1 MHSLYISGK
10 ETVYSLQVHDN
21 YTAFT
26 NSNNQ
31 RTSIAGWELRKSDD
45 IQDIFP
51 VLTKYWTLQHHRKHG
66 RKKQTVK
73 TQAIFQKRYNGKRG
87 KNLRFPNSTRIFWT
101 RERQKTSRKRPLTL
115 EYNLFSMP
123 ELISECWKMRV
134 FLNLL
139 EFTVTENQRKRKK
152 TACKSRNNAQFS

>member
-1 MHSLYISGK
+1 MGRKHF
-10 ETVYSLQVHDN
+10 TP
-21 YTAFT
+21 YTITIPWVLHAFT

-31 RTSIAGWELRKSDD
+31 RTSIAGWELRKSYD

-51 VLTKYWTLQHHRKHG
+51 VWIQLILNVTTPL
-66 RKKQTVK
+66 K
-73 TQAIFQKRYNGKRG
+73 TGEEKPNCWNKSNFQRRYNGKRG
-87 KNLRFPNSTRIFWT
+87 KILRFPNFTRIFCTW
-101 RERQKTSRKRPLTL
+101 ERQKTSRKRPLTL

-123 ELISECWKMRV
+123 ELISECWKTRV

>member
-1 MHSLYISGK
+1 MGRKHF
-10 ETVYSLQVHDN
+10 TP
-21 YTAFT
+21 YTITIPWVLHAFK

-31 RTSIAGWELRKSDD
+31 RTSIAGWELRKSYD

-51 VLTKYWTLQHHRKHG
+51 VLIKYWTLPKPQKTREEKAI
-66 RKKQTVK
+66 VE
-73 TQAIFQKRYNGKRG
+73 TQAIFQRRYNGKRG
-87 KNLRFPNSTRIFWT
+87 KILRFPNFTRIFCTW
-101 RERQKTSRKRPLTL
+101 ERQKTSRKRPLTL

-123 ELISECWKMRV
+123 ELISECWKTRV

-139 EFTVTENQRKRKK
+139 EFTVTENERKRKK